1 MNGRIFY
8 LREQM
13 LKDLNRKWTV
23 EELAQEIKVSA
34 PYLQQLFKKEMQ
46 ISPIAF
52 LRDVRLKKACELL
65 ETTFDNISEIRYKVG
80 MPNDSHFTR
89 DFKKKYG
96 VTPIAFR
103 KQYWEKIQAEKAI
116 GQK

>member
-46 ISPIAF
+46 ISPIAY

-96 VTPIAFR
+96 VTPTECR
-103 KQYWEKIQAEKAI
+103 RQYWGKIQVEQSDGK
-116 GQK
+116 K